1 MLITLPKQAIII
13 LNYLAKDKEIMIFH
27 LLNIIDEVLPII
39 KEKIL
44 QLPNCNSILFSVLTI
59 LKNNNRS

>member
-13 LNYLAKDKEIMIFH
+13 LNYLAEDKEIMIFQ
-27 LLNIIDEVLPII
+27 LLNIIDEVLSII

-44 QLPNCNSILFSVLTI
+44 QLPNCNYNIVFSFYNI
-59 LKNNNRS
+59 KE